1 MLTAIRDVQIPLLAA
16 MLLGVCLAK
25 AWRASRPHAHPARS
39 DSTGLF
45 PAHLRRPIMI
55 LVFAVELGLGLG
67 LIGTAVKFGRTW
79 PALPATVVRTGTAL
93 FFLVAAGVLNEMRQ
107 RRPDPGCGC
116 FGELSGTPIGLRTI
130 ARPAL
135 LCASAVATLGLP
147 PLRMPS
153 SPAEAELWLAV
164 LAFELALL
172 AFLSPELGEIMVRL
186 GYSEPCELRRLPV
199 GRTMSALHA
208 SSQWR
213 RYAGQVCAGSPSDV
227 WREGC
232 WRFVVYP
239 GYARG
244 RPVDIVF
251 AVYLQS
257 RRPAIRAAVLDADT
271 DAVHGPTRDPRVCGY
286 LEGSSNPAREPD
298 RRVASRLR
306 TAGSAG
312 PQTGWERRNLPK
324 CGTVNAIRPRS
335 EL

>member
-1 MLTAIRDVQIPLLAA
+1 MLTAIREVQIPLLAA
-16 MLLGVCLAK
+16 MLLGACLAK
-25 AWRASRPHAHPARS
+25 AWRSLRPHAHPARS
-39 DSTGLF
+39 DPAGLF

-55 LVFAVELGLGLG
+55 LVFAAELGLGLG
-67 LIGTAVKFGRTW
+67 LIGTAVKLGRSW
-79 PALPATVVRTGTAL
+79 PSLPATVGRTGTAL
-93 FFLVAAGVLNEMRQ
+93 FFLVAVGALNEMRQ
-107 RRPDPGCGC
+107 RRPDSGCGC

-130 ARPAL
+130 ARPGV
-135 LCASAVATLGLP
+135 LCVSAVATLGLP

-153 SPAEAELWLAV
+153 STAEAELWLAV

-186 GYSEPCELRRLPV
+186 GYSEPCELRRMPV

-213 RYAGQVCAGSPSDV
+213 RYAGQVSAGAPSDV

-257 RRPAIRAAVLDADT
+257 RRPAVRAAVLDADT
-271 DAVHGPTRDPRVCGY
+271 DEVLGPAGTRESV
-286 LEGSSNPAREPD
+286 
-298 RRVASRLR
+298 V
-306 TAGSAG
+306 
-312 PQTGWERRNLPK
+312 
-324 CGTVNAIRPRS
+324 I
-335 EL
+335 

>member
-1 MLTAIRDVQIPLLAA
+1 MLTAIREVQIPLLAA
-16 MLLGVCLAK
+16 MLLGACLAK
-25 AWRASRPHAHPARS
+25 AWRALRPHAHPARS
-39 DSTGLF
+39 DLAGLF
-45 PAHLRRPIMI
+45 PAHLRPIMI
-55 LVFAVELGLGLG
+55 LVFVAELGLGLG
-67 LIGTAVKFGRTW
+67 LIGTAVKVGRSW

-93 FFLVAAGVLNEMRQ
+93 FFLVAVGVLNEMRQ
-107 RRPDPGCGC
+107 RRPDSGCGC

-130 ARPAL
+130 ARPGL

-153 SPAEAELWLAV
+153 SPTEAELWLAV
-164 LAFELALL
+164 LAFELALI

-186 GYSEPCELRRLPV
+186 GYSEPCELRRMPV

-213 RYAGQVCAGSPSDV
+213 RYAGQVSAGMPSDV

-257 RRPAIRAAVLDADT
+257 RRPAVRTAVLDANT
-271 DAVHGPTRDPRVCGY
+271 DEVLGPTGT
-286 LEGSSNPAREPD
+286 RE
-298 RRVASRLR
+298 
-306 TAGSAG
+306 SAV
-312 PQTGWERRNLPK
+312 L
-324 CGTVNAIRPRS
+324 
-335 EL
+335 